1 MDIVMKP
8 EDKKILCSL
17 IRDHEDAMGSSRVTM
32 MAINAFIE
40 SIRQV
45 RCSVEEVRE
54 LYSELSLAIKNTEPK
69 VIPLIHLIEEFE
81 NEVDG
86 PISEDID
93 EIKERAIG
101 ILQAK
106 HAKIETKVHQAI
118 EHGLTCVDEGD
129 TIIVHTLGHDV
140 TNMLKRVREELNK
153 NFKVIVLKQ
162 DLAKTRRL
170 IKSLSAADIDMEIVP
185 EYGLIHY
192 IEQSNK
198 VFMEALSITE
208 DMKVV
213 CAVGSANILSLCHLN
228 RLPIYLFANTLK
240 FSHRPSS
247 HQQIHRKVVA
257 HTHDDISYQLVTH
270 SHDAVDLRLIDFFVS
285 ENGIQDKAAIAR
297 DLLKTGE
304 AVPDRF

>member
-1 MDIVMKP
+1 MKP

-17 IRDHEDAMGSSRVTM
+17 IRDHEDTVGSSRVTM

-81 NEVDG
+81 KEVDG
-86 PISEDID
+86 PISENIE
-93 EIKERAIG
+93 EIKERAIR
-101 ILQAK
+101 ILQSK
-106 HAKIETKVHQAI
+106 QDKIKSKVGKVI
-118 EHGLTCVDEGD
+118 EQGLTCIDEGD
-129 TIIVHTLGHDV
+129 TIIVHTISFDV
-140 TNMLKRVREELNK
+140 TNMLKLAREVLHK

-170 IKSLSAADIDMEIVP
+170 VKSLSEADIDMEIIP
-185 EYGLIHY
+185 EYSLSHY
-192 IEQSNK
+192 IEQGNK
-198 VFMEALSITE
+198 VFMGALSITE
-208 DMKVV
+208 DLKVV
-213 CAVGSANILSLCHLN
+213 SAVGSANIVSLCHLN

-247 HQQIHRKVVA
+247 QQKIHRKVEA
-257 HTHDDISYQLVTH
+257 HTHGDVCYHLVTH
-270 SHDAVDLRLIDFFVS
+270 SHDTVDLKHVDFLVT
-285 ENGIQDKAAIAR
+285 EQGIKDKTAILECIKAAR
-297 DLLKTGE
+297 G
-304 AVPDRF
+304 